1 VAKTSDKNRD
11 KTRDKTPDKPEDIK
25 DWTLRKAR
33 MADIPSIHSLV
44 NEFAGKGEM
53 LGRSRSELYEGLRD
67 FFVVEDGEDILG
79 CSALHINWE
88 DLAEVRSLAVAQEL
102 QGKGAGKALV
112 RACVDEARELGVA
125 RVYALTYRPGFFE
138 GIGFARIDKDLLPH
152 KIWGDCLKCPQFP
165 NCDED
170 AVIMEVS

>member
-1 VAKTSDKNRD
+1 MAKDRTENSPEEKRD
-11 KTRDKTPDKPEDIK
+11 WI
-25 DWTLRKAR
+25 LRKAR
-33 MADIPSIHSLV
+33 MADIPSIHTLV

-67 FFVVEDGEDILG
+67 FFVVEDNGEILG
-79 CSALHINWE
+79 CGALHINWE
-88 DLAEVRSLAVAQEL
+88 DLAEVRSLAVVQEM

-112 RACVDEARELGVA
+112 LACVQEARELGIA

-138 GIGFARIDKDLLPH
+138 GIGFSRVDKDTLPH
-152 KIWGDCLKCPQFP
+152 KVWGDCLKCPQFP
-165 NCDED
+165 NCNED